1 MIYTRNVATFLSGLT
16 SGLVLILAC
25 SDDSPSD
32 SDAATCDCLPAEAPL
47 AGRAVETE
55 RPFTLPPLSER
66 NGQAGTNVRCPIG
79 GVLLSGGCAASVGA
93 VSDIVLTASYP
104 VQDSWSCEWKNNT
117 NEAVP
122 VRAIARCLM
131 PAQ

>member
-1 MIYTRNVATFLSGLT
+1 MRKNSIAIFLAGSL
-16 SGLVLILAC
+16 SSLILVLSC
-25 SDDSPSD
+25 GDQHPPSA
-32 SDAATCDCLPAEAPL
+32 DAAACDCSPAEAPL
-47 AGRAVETE
+47 AGRAMEVE
-55 RPFTLPPLSER
+55 RQFMLPPSTER
-66 NGQAGTNVRCPIG
+66 NGRAATAVQCPSG

-93 VSDIVLTASYP
+93 VPDIVIEASFP
-104 VQDSWSCEWKNNT
+104 AQDSWACSWKNNS